1 MQKQK
6 YNHKMENEMKKTYI
20 VPTSKLVK
28 IHTTHLL
35 TGSNPELTGTYQGG
49 KVLSRRDR
57 SYDWDEEEQSRLGLH
72 HTYQSCKGEALK
84 KRANRLAVR
93 PFLRIFAA

>member
-1 MQKQK
+1 
-6 YNHKMENEMKKTYI
+6 MKKTYI

-57 SYDWDEEEQSRLGLH
+57 SYDWDEEE
-72 HTYQSCKGEALK
+72 
-84 KRANRLAVR
+84 
-93 PFLRIFAA
+93 